1 MPFVHGAKT
10 RLYFNDQ
17 HISGY
22 AAGFTTT
29 VNRNLAETTN
39 LLAGGTT
46 SIPGFQEG
54 GMTIDGFM
62 TTQIPL
68 GTNFTDLL
76 RNASVEEHGVLST
89 AIPGAL
95 SVGYPAFI
103 TMGDPTKY
111 EFESKVDDAVSVSY
125 EIQGEDGTAD
135 WGVLLADGTAIT
147 ADGEGDSVDASADF
161 SPTTNG
167 GVASLHVTAVG
178 GTSPTATVTI
188 QHSADDSTY
197 TDLVT
202 FTALAGDTTSE
213 FKKVAPGT
221 TVNRYLRATFSDFS
235 GTGAS
240 YNIVLAFARR

>member
-1 MPFVHGAKT
+1 MAFVHGAKT

-22 AAGFTTT
+22 SSGFTTT

-62 TTQIPL
+62 TTQIPM

-76 RNASVEEHGVLST
+76 RNSSVVEHGVLST
-89 AIPGAL
+89 AIPGTPA
-95 SVGYPAFI
+95 VGYPAFI

-111 EFESKVDDAVSVSY
+111 EIESKVDDAVSVSF

-135 WGVLLADGTAIT
+135 WGVLLADGSAIT
-147 ADGEGDSVDASADF
+147 ADGEGDAADAGSDF
-161 SPTTNG
+161 SPTHNG
-167 GVASLHVTAVG
+167 GVASLHVLAVDG
-178 GTSPTATVTI
+178 DDPAGVVTI
-188 QHSADDSTY
+188 QHSADNT
-197 TDLVT
+197 TFVDLVT

-213 FKKVAPGT
+213 FKKVAPRT
-221 TVNRYLRATFSDFS
+221 TVNRYLRATFSGVTDS
-235 GTGAS
+235 EAS